1 MNVDSHQ
8 LPPIEDEKDFEHLL
22 KDMMRVRLKNSDG
35 VLLNGTGGQAQYS
48 IDVFGRDR
56 DTLEWFGVQC
66 KVKELGKKLTIQ
78 EITKEVAGIAGFNPA
93 ISTYIIATTA
103 KRDTKLQQAAAALST
118 NQMQV
123 IVWSWEDIADIL
135 KENEYRHVL
144 MKYYH
149 RFFVDARLM
158 GNTVGKVITLQ
169 VGTDGRYISGYHLFI
184 GKTTS
189 HDPHFK
195 NTYIIADM
203 FSKTM
208 DNFPVPAFESDIE
221 SAIRN
226 RHDRKIIVRWINS
239 VNIEDEVI
247 YGDEREF
254 YYSIPHRTLL
264 EDFAMDEDSP
274 EDSEETDEI

>member
-8 LPPIEDEKDFEHLL
+8 LPPIEDEKVFENLL
-22 KDMMRVRLKNSDG
+22 KDIMRVRLKNSDG
-35 VLLNGTGGQAQYS
+35 VLLNGTRGQAQNS
-48 IDVFGRDR
+48 IDVFGRDT
-56 DTLEWFGVQC
+56 DTLEWVGVQC
-66 KVKELGKKLTIQ
+66 KVKEFGKKLTIQ
-78 EITKEVAGIAGFNPA
+78 DVTKEVAGTAGFNPA

-103 KRDTKLQQAAAALST
+103 KRDTQLQQAAAVLST

-135 KENEYRHVL
+135 KEHDFRHVL
-144 MKYYH
+144 MKYYR
-149 RFFVDARLM
+149 RFFVDAKLM
-158 GNTVGKVITLQ
+158 GNTIGKVITLQ

-184 GKTTS
+184 GKTTN

-195 NTYIIADM
+195 NTYIINDM

-208 DNFPVPAFESDIE
+208 DNFSIPAFESDIE
-221 SAIRN
+221 YAIRN

-239 VNIEDEVI
+239 LNIEDDVI

-254 YYSIPHRTLL
+254 YYTIPNQTLL
-264 EDFAMDEDSP
+264 ADFALDKDPS
-274 EDSEETDEI
+274 EDSEETD